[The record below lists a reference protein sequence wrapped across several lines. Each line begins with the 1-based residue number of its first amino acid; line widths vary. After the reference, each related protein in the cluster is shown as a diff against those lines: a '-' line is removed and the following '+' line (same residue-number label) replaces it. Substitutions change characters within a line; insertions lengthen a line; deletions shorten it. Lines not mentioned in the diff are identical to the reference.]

1 MDEDRVLYRRF
12 LNGDEKSFDMI
23 IYKYMEKL
31 TYFAYGIVKRID
43 VAEDI
48 AQDVFVYILMNK
60 NTYNPEFSLKS
71 YLYTIARSRAINYL
85 KREKKISYLVDES
98 YLFSEKDVEDVV
110 FNNEES
116 IMLKKSIDLLPEKQ
130 KRIIY
135 LVDIEELSYRE
146 ICEMLNMSLP
156 QVKSLIHRSRKNLK
170 KIMIKEEKV
179 ENERWFRNEKT
190 IF

>member
-1 MDEDRVLYRRF
+1 
-12 LNGDEKSFDMI
+12 
-23 IYKYMEKL
+23 
-31 TYFAYGIVKRID
+31 
-43 VAEDI
+43 
-48 AQDVFVYILMNK
+48 MNK

>member
-1 MDEDRVLYRRF
+1 MEEDKKLYKKF
-12 LNGDEKSFDMI
+12 LNGDNESFELIVD
-23 IYKYMEKL
+23 KYMEKII
-31 TYFAYGIVKRID
+31 YFIYRFVKRID
-43 VAEDI
+43 VAEDL

-179 ENERWFRNEKT
+179 ENER
-190 IF
+190 